1 MLRFGS
7 TITRT
12 LRLQSNIKSIVTNS
26 ARNLFI
32 EVDPNQPNPD
42 AIRVLPGNETV
53 LGDSQFIHFE
63 NRDDAKLSPLA
74 IRLFNIEGV
83 TEISLGPDFITIT
96 RGGADHLWQVLK
108 PDIFGTIEDFYASN
122 LPVIA
127 DGASFTSTL
136 DINDDDDETLA
147 FIKTLLE
154 ERVRPTLFED
164 GGDLELISWEPI
176 TGILTLELMGACKS
190 CPSSTATLKDGIANM
205 MSYYVPEIVDV
216 VQQKSEVEKVSED
229 EFNKF
234 QAKLDSYDKS
244 KDKNT

>member
-1 MLRFGS
+1 MKNF
-7 TITRT
+7 
-12 LRLQSNIKSIVTNS
+12 
-26 ARNLFI
+26 
-32 EVDPNQPNPD
+32 
-42 AIRVLPGNETV
+42 
-53 LGDSQFIHFE
+53 
-63 NRDDAKLSPLA
+63 LSS
-74 IRLFNIEGV
+74 
-83 TEISLGPDFITIT
+83 EISLGPDFITIT

-176 TGILTLELMGACKS
+176 TQSFRNLMFVINENLDFSLKLMKKLLFPKPSVLE
-190 CPSSTATLKDGIANM
+190 
-205 MSYYVPEIVDV
+205 
-216 VQQKSEVEKVSED
+216 
-229 EFNKF
+229 F
-234 QAKLDSYDKS
+234 
-244 KDKNT
+244 